1 MSSVLFIPEIDLNK
15 HLTASFKVHRVF
27 VDPTGCHVLVSAVHK
42 DRDKD
47 LEDMTAEMIYVH
59 SSSSKPRLVFLVL
72 KYFIQTHPKNKVLY
86 S

>member
-1 MSSVLFIPEIDLNK
+1 MCLFLCEKSLLPSFDSITEIDLNK
-15 HLTASFKVHRVF
+15 HLTAGFKVHRVF

-59 SSSSKPRLVFLVL
+59 SSSNKPRLVF
-72 KYFIQTHPKNKVLY
+72 
-86 S
+86 